1 MPKYCVQL
9 VADVLTLPSRDTSE
23 YSDINEDHP
32 TSIEKVVELERTIT
46 CPLLTCNPQL
56 TKSDG
61 SIHNC
66 AENYLELP
74 NSVGTSQQSFDQFG
88 ERQNLVAKANAHV
101 FPMGNTACCMPDGI
115 RQTWNNSAATDA
127 TSSVQCFAPNLLPVH
142 RTFVISRAV
151 QCNDSHTNEP
161 TMFNNHSY
169 HEPNVVSRRPAC
181 IRNNHFTRELQTAKT
196 NVVPPFPEDEPCS
209 KAVDDSTGGLNVT
222 SNRINNLITSTSEL
236 SVDVSSLSVQKY
248 PNVTSSMKSP
258 VYGPT
263 QSTELLQEHLRTSP
277 VLQEEDIDSLSATMS
292 VVSSKGGRESLK
304 KFKQR
309 PAPYAK
315 RKRTSTPDERLKS
328 IMHNTLQDWQT
339 KPDKSA
345 NKLCSLLD
353 LSGFEDG
360 LFSRS
365 GTHVE
370 RKVKMDIGISKNI
383 QNSREKWFFG
393 NNQKTT
399 CSDAKKASKQIF
411 SFGDVNSDGTS
422 DTLSDTSSV
431 SSLEPSKLIQVN
443 KNEMNSIRKK
453 ATTINCGQKIT
464 VDGNCSLKYPTESCK
479 TTTLNQPNYPLHQSE
494 GMLSSLNKQMNPNP
508 VTSVESS
515 ANFAGKKT
523 QVEEKNVK
531 IDHELTDGSKQ
542 ENLSKKGDNTDRNC
556 NLPPAPAF
564 PTVRM
569 TSKSRAFSES
579 RLPTPLGRNF
589 SPAYRPI
596 VISHPVSPEEKLM
609 VGRGLEVSNNKDVSK
624 NADEESILGNF
635 PPNKVENKVRVN
647 SKNDVLQKEIV
658 QSTCDSHIKQSAVDE
673 IKVFTGLPQCRR
685 SRSKHHLEIVAEEKP
700 KSQQPRTTKVITS
713 SSRSRLYHTERP
725 PSCLPL
731 SDTPVTKTMKTLD
744 NAGRFCE
751 TQSTDLKPKSS
762 GAAYN
767 GSLDHTESKS
777 TKNTESKNYHLQQST
792 GNQNN
797 CSLKANCSRSL
808 LASPPARLPIR
819 RQHSNESIVSAP
831 LHSYS
836 PCTQPRTKLLRRKF
850 YIPESANIEAILS
863 DPDDRRI
870 KAICERYKCDVEIYS
885 KLPWCG
891 FLQYIVVLAARDS
904 STLRRCARTLDC
916 RLNWCLNAQMR

>member
-32 TSIEKVVELERTIT
+32 ASVEKVVGLERAII
-46 CPLLTCNPQL
+46 CPLLNFNSQL

-74 NSVGTSQQSFDQFG
+74 HS
-88 ERQNLVAKANAHV
+88 ANAHV

-115 RQTWNNSAATDA
+115 RQTWNNSAATDV

-151 QCNDSHTNEP
+151 QCNDDQTNEP

-169 HEPNVVSRRPAC
+169 QEPNVMSCKPVC
-181 IRNNHFTRELQTAKT
+181 IRNNRFTTERPTAKT
-196 NVVPPFPEDEPCS
+196 NVVSPFPEDEQYN
-209 KAVDDSTGGLNVT
+209 KVLDDSTGGLNLT
-222 SNRINNLITSTSEL
+222 SNRISNLITSTSEL

-248 PNVTSSMKSP
+248 SKVTSPMKSP
-258 VYGPT
+258 IYGPT
-263 QSTELLQEHLRTSP
+263 QSTDILQEHLHTSP
-277 VLQEEDIDSLSATMS
+277 MLQEEDIDSLSATMS
-292 VVSSKGGRESLK
+292 VVSSKEGRESLK

-309 PAPYAK
+309 PAPYTRRNK
-315 RKRTSTPDERLKS
+315 TSTLDERPKQ
-328 IMHNTLQDWQT
+328 IMHKTLQDWQT
-339 KPDKSA
+339 KPDNSA
-345 NKLCSLLD
+345 ST
-353 LSGFEDG
+353 
-360 LFSRS
+360 RM
-365 GTHVE
+365 E
-370 RKVKMDIGISKNI
+370 RKVKVDSAINKNI
-383 QNSREKWFFG
+383 QNSREKRFF
-393 NNQKTT
+393 NDKQNIT
-399 CSDAKKASKQIF
+399 CSDTKKVGKQVF
-411 SFGDVNSDGTS
+411 SFGDINSDGTS

-431 SSLEPSKLIQVN
+431 SSLEPSKLIHAN
-443 KNEMNSIRKK
+443 KDEMDITRKK
-453 ATTINCGQKIT
+453 ATTMHCEQKIT
-464 VDGNCSLKYPTESCK
+464 VDGNCSSKYPTESYK
-479 TTTLNQPNYPLHQSE
+479 TATLNQPNHILHQPE
-494 GMLSSLNKQMNPNP
+494 DMLSSLNKQMNPNS

-515 ANFAGKKT
+515 SKFVGKKT
-523 QVEEKNVK
+523 QVEEKNFK
-531 IDHELTDGSKQ
+531 IGPELNDGSKQ
-542 ENLSKKGDNTDRNC
+542 SDLFKKGDNIDKPC
-556 NLPPAPAF
+556 NLSHAPAF
-564 PTVRM
+564 STVRM

-589 SPAYRPI
+589 SPAYRPV
-596 VISHPVSPEEKLM
+596 VISQPVSPEEKLI
-609 VGRGLEVSNNKDVSK
+609 VGREVEVSNNKDVSK
-624 NADEESILGNF
+624 NADEEHTLRNL
-635 PPNKVENKVRVN
+635 PPNKMENKVKIN
-647 SKNDVLQKEIV
+647 SKNETFQNEIV
-658 QSTCDSHIKQSAVDE
+658 QSISDSQIKQSPIDE
-673 IKVFTGLPQCRR
+673 TKIFAGPPQCRR
-685 SRSKHHLEIVAEEKP
+685 NKSKHHDEAVAKEKL
-700 KSQQPRTTKVITS
+700 KSQQPLATTITTCS
-713 SSRSRLYHTERP
+713 TLSRPYHTERP
-725 PSCLPL
+725 PSCIPL
-731 SDTPVTKTMKTLD
+731 SDISVKKTMKTLD
-744 NAGRFCE
+744 NAERFCE
-751 TQSTDLKPKSS
+751 TQSTDLKSKSS

-767 GSLDHTESKS
+767 SSLDHTQSKS
-777 TKNTESKNYHLQQST
+777 TKNTEFKNCHFQQST
-792 GNQNN
+792 GIQNN
-797 CSLKANCSRSL
+797 CSPKTTCSRSL

-819 RQHSNESIVSAP
+819 RRRSNESIVSAP

>member
-32 TSIEKVVELERTIT
+32 ASVEKVVGLERAIT
-46 CPLLTCNPQL
+46 CPLLTCNSQL

-61 SIHNC
+61 SIQNC

-74 NSVGTSQQSFDQFG
+74 NSVGTSQQSFNRFG
-88 ERQNLVAKANAHV
+88 EGQNLITKVNAHV

-115 RQTWNNSAATDA
+115 RQTWNNSAAPDA

-142 RTFVISRAV
+142 RTFVTSRAV
-151 QCNDSHTNEP
+151 QCNDNHTNEP
-161 TMFNNHSY
+161 TMSNNHSY
-169 HEPNVVSRRPAC
+169 HEPNVISQRPVC
-181 IRNNHFTRELQTAKT
+181 IRNNRFTKELQTAKVH
-196 NVVPPFPEDEPCS
+196 VVPPLPEDEQYS
-209 KAVDDSTGGLNVT
+209 KVVYDSIGDLNAA
-222 SNRINNLITSTSEL
+222 SNHINNLITSTSEL

-258 VYGPT
+258 TYGPT

-277 VLQEEDIDSLSATMS
+277 MLQEEDIDSLSATMS

-309 PAPYAK
+309 PAPYTK
-315 RKRTSTPDERLKS
+315 RNRTSPPGESLRQ

-339 KPDKSA
+339 KPDKRA

-353 LSGFEDG
+353 LSGYEDG
-360 LFSRS
+360 LFPGS

-370 RKVKMDIGISKNI
+370 RKVKVDSAISKNI
-383 QNSREKWFFG
+383 RNPCEKRFFSNKQNV
-393 NNQKTT
+393 T
-399 CSDAKKASKQIF
+399 CFDAKKAGKQVF
-411 SFGDVNSDGTS
+411 SFGDVNSDSTS

-431 SSLEPSKLIQVN
+431 SSLEPSKLIHAN
-443 KNEMNSIRKK
+443 KNKMDITRKK
-453 ATTINCGQKIT
+453 ATIMHCEKSVT
-464 VDGNCSLKYPTESCK
+464 VDGNCSSKYPTESCK
-479 TTTLNQPNYPLHQSE
+479 TTTLNQPNHTLLQSE
-494 GMLSSLNKQMNPNP
+494 DMLSSLNKQMNPNF

-515 ANFAGKKT
+515 AKFVGNKT
-523 QVEEKNVK
+523 QAEEKNIK
-531 IDHELTDGSKQ
+531 IDSELTNGSKQ
-542 ENLSKKGDNTDRNC
+542 ENIFKKDDTSDRTC

-564 PTVRM
+564 STVRM
-569 TSKSRAFSES
+569 TLKSRAFSES

-596 VISHPVSPEEKLM
+596 VISHPVSPKEKLM
-609 VGRGLEVSNNKDVSK
+609 IGREMEVCNNKDVSK
-624 NADEESILGNF
+624 NVDEEPVSGNL
-635 PPNKVENKVRVN
+635 PLNKLENKVRTN
-647 SKNDVLQKEIV
+647 SKNEILLNEIA
-658 QSTCDSHIKQSAVDE
+658 QSTYDSQTKQSTVDE
-673 IKVFTGLPQCRR
+673 TKIFTGLPQCRR
-685 SRSKHHLEIVAEEKP
+685 SRSKHHVEVVAEEKP
-700 KSQQPRTTKVITS
+700 KSQQPRTTKFTTCTTQP
-713 SSRSRLYHTERP
+713 RLYHTERP

-731 SDTPVTKTMKTLD
+731 NDVPETKTMKTTD
-744 NAGRFCE
+744 NPGRFCE
-751 TQSTDLKPKSS
+751 TQSNHLKSKSS
-762 GAAYN
+762 IAAYN
-767 GSLDHTESKS
+767 SSLDHTKSKS
-777 TKNTESKNYHLQQST
+777 TKNTEFKNCHLQQST
-792 GNQNN
+792 DNQNN
-797 CSLKANCSRSL
+797 CTLKTNCSRSL

-819 RQHSNESIVSAP
+819 RQRSNESIVSAP

-916 RLNWCLNAQMR
+916 RLNWCLSAQMR